1 MKRTLILGVGALIV
15 MAAVSASAQT
25 RSAGPQGNSAQA
37 TAGPRFVDNDGDG
50 ICDLYQAGT
59 RQGRVGSARGGNGP
73 ADGTGNRGIGPRD
86 GSGFGRGPASGGA
99 ACDGTGPKGRGRG
112 ARN

>member
-1 MKRTLILGVGALIV
+1 MKRTLILGAGAFIV
-15 MAAVSASAQT
+15 LLAVSASAQT
-25 RSAGPQGNSAQA
+25 PPAAPQGTLAQTA
-37 TAGPRFVDNDGDG
+37 AGPRFVDNDGDG
-50 ICDLYQAGT
+50 ICDLYQSGT
-59 RQGRVGSARGGNGP
+59 RQGRVGTTRGGNGP
-73 ADGTGNRGIGPRD
+73 ADGTGNRGVGPRD